1 MTFQGHSTLYCAITK
16 MSIWGATHTDN
27 ESIIYCFPN
36 NNLSCTKNVKPGAE
50 YIIVYIFISTI
61 SVFTVFLNL
70 LVIISIAHFKQLH
83 TPTNVLIFSLAV
95 ADLIVGLILTPVQ
108 GIKLIEPCWYFGEIF
123 CSIFPF
129 IFYVVV
135 TASLGNLI
143 IISVDRYIAVNDP
156 LRYPARVNTNRAVL
170 SIVVNWVFS
179 CIYSFFLLYESIL
192 YPEKNH
198 TCVGECILFI
208 KLEYIIT
215 DVIVTLVTPCCLI
228 ISLYMKICFVAKHQ
242 AEHINSLSDKKA
254 KSEKKAAKTLGV
266 VVMVYLLCWI
276 PYYIAALTLGQD
288 TGDSLVI
295 NIMYWILCMNS
306 CLNPLIYAMF
316 YRWFRISA
324 KYILTLKIFE
334 PSSEYFNLFIVKCF
348 GGLFIKRAQSSLS
361 NKNY

>member
-1 MTFQGHSTLYCAITK
+1 MTN
-16 MSIWGATHTDN
+16 WGGTNTDN
-27 ESIIYCFPN
+27 ETIQQCFPN

-50 YIIVYIFISTI
+50 YIFVYIFISTV

-70 LVIISIAHFKQLH
+70 LVIISITHFKQLH

-95 ADLIVGLILTPVQ
+95 ADLIVGLILMPVQ

-123 CSIFPF
+123 CSIFPL

-156 LRYPARVNTNRAVL
+156 LRYPVRVNINRAVF
-170 SIVVNWVFS
+170 SIVVNWVFC
-179 CIYSFFLLYESIL
+179 CIYSFVLLYESIL
-192 YPEKNH
+192 HPESNH
-198 TCVGECILFI
+198 TCIGECTLFI
-208 KLEYIIT
+208 KLGYIIT
-215 DVIVTLVTPCCLI
+215 DVILTLVTPCCLI
-228 ISLYMKICFVAKHQ
+228 ISLYIKICFVAKHQ
-242 AEHINSLSDKKA
+242 AEHINLLLARKA
-254 KSEKKAAKTLGV
+254 KSEKKAARTLGF

-334 PSSEYFNLFIVKCF
+334 PSSEYLNLFIQEK
-348 GGLFIKRAQSSLS
+348 
-361 NKNY
+361 

>member
-1 MTFQGHSTLYCAITK
+1 
-16 MSIWGATHTDN
+16 MSIWGATHMEN
-27 ESIIYCFPN
+27 ESIQFCFPN
-36 NNLSCTKNVKPGAE
+36 NNLSCTRNLKPGAE

-95 ADLIVGLILTPVQ
+95 ADLIVGLILTPVK
-108 GIKLIEPCWYFGEIF
+108 GIRLIEPCWYFGEIF
-123 CSIFPF
+123 CSIFLILF
-129 IFYVVV
+129 CVVV

-156 LRYPARVNTNRAVL
+156 LRYPARVNINRAVL

-179 CIYSFFLLYESIL
+179 CMYSFFILYESIA
-192 YPEKNH
+192 YPEKND
-198 TCVGECILFI
+198 TYVGECVLFI
-208 KLEYIIT
+208 KFGYIIT
-215 DVIVTLVTPCCLI
+215 DIIVTLVTPCCII
-228 ISLYMKICFVAKHQ
+228 ISLYMKICFIAKHQ

-254 KSEKKAAKTLGV
+254 KSEKKAARTLGI
-266 VVMVYLLCWI
+266 VVMVYLLCWT
-276 PYYIAALTLGQD
+276 PYYIASLTLGQD
-288 TGDSLVI
+288 TGDTLVI

-334 PSSEYFNLFIVKCF
+334 PSSEYFNLFMQEK
-348 GGLFIKRAQSSLS
+348 
-361 NKNY
+361 